1 MRRLAPT
8 LSFLQFSIIWPREGD
23 GHNYFGLCL
32 SGDNAAA
39 AAAAAAEE
47 ED

>member
-8 LSFLQFSIIWPREGD
+8 LSFLQFSIIWPREGEV
-23 GHNYFGLCL
+23 HNYFGLCL